1 MIYIMGFN
9 GTIVILINS
18 GKPWIFDVA
27 LENDQLIDDKHY
39 DLQNLIN
46 NQRVTRKNGPWTV
59 PGKELTN
66 EE

>member
-1 MIYIMGFN
+1 MMIYIMGFN

-39 DLQNLIN
+39 DLQNL
-46 NQRVTRKNGPWTV
+46 KLWFP
-59 PGKELTN
+59 
-66 EE
+66 